1 VRLRKAVGAK
11 AAARLVTPPAGASV
25 GWWRWRPRGSAG
37 VMHAFGVRGLL
48 VQKTGLSGGSRRRH
62 VARPV
67 AAVALRSQSS
77 TVARSEGLLRL
88 LRSSSHGL
96 ARPSPWVAVPRGKV
110 RPATRSRFRIGGR
123 QRGTGPGRLPQLVP
137 CERVAEVPIG
147 RLLLGGSDSAPR
159 RRSGRIGTIGMSPTR
174 SRGARRRNDQAIART
189 A

>member
-77 TVARSEGLLRL
+77 TVARSGAGFCGCSKAGTSRMTTDTFAMLGEAVVSPLRGRPLLVVEAEVREPGRCEGSGR
-88 LRSSSHGL
+88 
-96 ARPSPWVAVPRGKV
+96 A
-110 RPATRSRFRIGGR
+110 RSRRAGAAFAAPGSPVSRPR
-123 QRGTGPGRLPQLVP
+123 APHASLRGQAGPS
-137 CERVAEVPIG
+137 AE
-147 RLLLGGSDSAPR
+147 S
-159 RRSGRIGTIGMSPTR
+159 
-174 SRGARRRNDQAIART
+174 
-189 A
+189 